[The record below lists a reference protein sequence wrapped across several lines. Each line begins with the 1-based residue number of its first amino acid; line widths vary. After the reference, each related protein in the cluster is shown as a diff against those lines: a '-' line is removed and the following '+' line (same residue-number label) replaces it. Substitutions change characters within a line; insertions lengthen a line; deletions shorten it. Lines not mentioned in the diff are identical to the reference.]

1 MAYVQCMNL
10 ARLLRRFI
18 LTLLG
23 RPHSAPTAG
32 AASGSRRSGAASPD
46 RMQSGAG
53 GVNQMF
59 TFSLPAVREASFK
72 WQVTYNFE
80 ARLLV
85 IPAPGFSLSG

>member
-1 MAYVQCMNL
+1 MHEPRAAL
-10 ARLLRRFI
+10 ASLHFDA
-18 LTLLG
+18 LG
-23 RPHSAPTAG
+23 
-32 AASGSRRSGAASPD
+32 RRSGAASPD

-53 GVNQMF
+53 DVNQMF

-72 WQVTYNFE
+72 WRVTYNFE